1 MLNNEVDTE
10 GYDEIR
16 MNRSM
21 RGGGVTCYIR
31 KSLSYNHK
39 SCFCLTTESI
49 FIDISLP
56 KSKPIL
62 VCVLHRPPDKPGS
75 L

>member
-31 KSLSYNHK
+31 KHYLIITSHV
-39 SCFCLTTESI
+39 FV
-49 FIDISLP
+49 LP
-56 KSKPIL
+56 LKAFL
-62 VCVLHRPPDKPGS
+62 
-75 L
+75 